1 MSKLRTVV
9 LLAAVMALWTGTAR
23 AAPIVYNGTAVG
35 GPTWNRPLEDL
46 SALSG
51 VGTNVPYDVFA
62 FTADTTTTVNIRS
75 APTAPEYDNFL
86 FLYQGSFNPA
96 TPLLNAVIANDDVN
110 GMGVDAAFTAQLTAG
125 TLYLVVT
132 TGFDNGDAGRFQN
145 TITPRAGS
153 VHDSAVL
160 PEPGSLND
168 LAVVPEP
175 ASLSLLG
182 LGLATMGARR
192 RRQRKAS

>member
-75 APTAPEYDNFL
+75 APTAPDTTTF
-86 FLYQGSFNPA
+86 SFCIKA
-96 TPLLNAVIANDDVN
+96 ASTPLH
-110 GMGVDAAFTAQLTAG
+110 
-125 TLYLVVT
+125 
-132 TGFDNGDAGRFQN
+132 R
-145 TITPRAGS
+145 S
-153 VHDSAVL
+153 
-160 PEPGSLND
+160 
-168 LAVVPEP
+168 
-175 ASLSLLG
+175 
-182 LGLATMGARR
+182 
-192 RRQRKAS
+192 